1 MVWGNVDAVLPF
13 PQAGLAPRRVGGSS
27 APPLGW
33 CLRYGVAMLGVSC
46 GRRRGVDP
54 YTAEGAAIISAGT
67 EMLGVMV
74 LPGRVFLSHTSEL
87 RRLPVGRSFVDAAES
102 AVIRAGG
109 TPVDMAY
116 FTADPR
122 PSARVCRDAVQS
134 VDVFVGIVG
143 FRYGAP
149 VRDLPELSYTQLE
162 FEEASKAGLP
172 RLVFL
177 LGGDMQGPAELF
189 RDVEH
194 GGRQEAFR
202 ASLSER
208 GITVATVTSPEGLS
222 EALYQ
227 ALVPYGHGAGDAGGW
242 RGLVR
247 TLPRDIGSFTGRQ
260 AELRRLMRAV
270 SGRVAS
276 GGVVGIHA
284 IDGMAGIGKTALAV
298 HAAHRLAARFP
309 DGQIFLR
316 LHAHT
321 AGQQPVDPGEA
332 LATLLLT
339 LGVAPSQIPAGV
351 VARELLWRDWLAGK
365 KVLLVLDD
373 AAGPAQV
380 DPLLPGTAGSLV
392 VITSRRRLVGV
403 EDAVSISL
411 DILAPAEAA
420 ELFLR
425 VAARP
430 DLAPTDA
437 GVAEVTRLCGYLP
450 LAIRLVAGRLR
461 RPSWALADVAVE
473 LAAARDR
480 LAAIDAGERLVA
492 AAFDLSYR
500 DLTDDQRQ
508 VFRRLGLQPG
518 VDIDAYALAALSE
531 TSVAAA
537 RRYLEDL
544 YDLHLLD
551 EPVRGRYRLHDLLR
565 DYARTLAATDPP
577 AESGAAL
584 DRLLD
589 YYLHTATLAAIHLI
603 RRTPT
608 TRPVVAHPPSAT
620 PELATREAAL
630 TWLETERANLY
641 AATDHAALHAC
652 HQHAIY
658 LPAALHEFL
667 RAQGPWSQALTVHHT
682 ALDAARTAGDRLG
695 QATALNNLGLV
706 QYQTGDYPAATT
718 SLGQALA
725 LYRDLDDQLGQ
736 ANALNSLGVV
746 QYLTGDYPAATT
758 SQEQALALYRDLDDQ
773 LGQANALNHL
783 GIVQYQ
789 TGDYPAATTS
799 QEQALALSRNLGN
812 QLGQANALNDLG
824 IVQYQTGDYPAATTS
839 QEQALALYR
848 DLDDRHG
855 QANALNDLGIVQYQT
870 GDYPAATTSL
880 GEALALSRDLGN
892 QLGQANAL
900 KDLGRVQY
908 QTGDYPAA
916 TTSLGQALA
925 LYRDLGQRYGEAEA
939 LNNLGLVQYQTGDYP
954 AATTSLGQALALYRD
969 LGQRYGEAEALNN
982 LGHVLRKSLAAED
995 AHVHHGRALG
1005 IAQALGTPLE
1015 EARALEGIGHC
1026 HLQQDQAN
1034 EGEACLR
1041 QALALYQRLGAS
1053 DTQRVETTLLTQ
1065 GLHGSDK

>member
-1 MVWGNVDAVLPF
+1 
-13 PQAGLAPRRVGGSS
+13 
-27 APPLGW
+27 
-33 CLRYGVAMLGVSC
+33 
-46 GRRRGVDP
+46 
-54 YTAEGAAIISAGT
+54 
-67 EMLGVMV
+67 MV

-109 TPVDMAY
+109 TPVDMTY

-122 PSARVCRDAVQS
+122 PSAQVCRDAVRS

-177 LGGDMQGPAELF
+177 LGEDTQGPAELF
-189 RDVEH
+189 RDVGH

-202 ASLSER
+202 TSLSER

-227 ALVPYGHGAGDAGGW
+227 ALVPHDHGAGDAGGW
-242 RGLVR
+242 RGPAR

-260 AELRRLMRAV
+260 GELRRLIRAV
-270 SGRVAS
+270 SGRVAT

-309 DGQIFLR
+309 DGQIFLP

-321 AGQQPVDPGEA
+321 PGQQPVDPTEA

-339 LGVAPSQIPAGV
+339 LGVAPAQIPADV
-351 VARELLWRDWLAGK
+351 VARELLWRDRLAGK

-373 AAGPAQV
+373 AVGPAQV

-430 DLAPTDA
+430 DLTPTDA

-450 LAIRLVAGRLR
+450 LAIRLVAGRLH

-480 LAAIDAGERLVA
+480 LAAIDAGQRVVA

-500 DLTDDQRQ
+500 DLTDEQRQ

-537 RRYLEDL
+537 RGHLEDL

-577 AESGAAL
+577 AESGAAPRAFQ
-584 DRLLD
+584 D
-589 YYLHTATLAAIHLI
+589 HL
-603 RRTPT
+603 T
-608 TRPVVAHPPSAT
+608 
-620 PELATREAAL
+620 
-630 TWLETERANLY
+630 
-641 AATDHAALHAC
+641 
-652 HQHAIY
+652 
-658 LPAALHEFL
+658 
-667 RAQGPWSQALTVHHT
+667 
-682 ALDAARTAGDRLG
+682 
-695 QATALNNLGLV
+695 
-706 QYQTGDYPAATT
+706 
-718 SLGQALA
+718 
-725 LYRDLDDQLGQ
+725 
-736 ANALNSLGVV
+736 
-746 QYLTGDYPAATT
+746 
-758 SQEQALALYRDLDDQ
+758 
-773 LGQANALNHL
+773 
-783 GIVQYQ
+783 
-789 TGDYPAATTS
+789 
-799 QEQALALSRNLGN
+799 
-812 QLGQANALNDLG
+812 
-824 IVQYQTGDYPAATTS
+824 
-839 QEQALALYR
+839 
-848 DLDDRHG
+848 
-855 QANALNDLGIVQYQT
+855 
-870 GDYPAATTSL
+870 
-880 GEALALSRDLGN
+880 
-892 QLGQANAL
+892 
-900 KDLGRVQY
+900 
-908 QTGDYPAA
+908 
-916 TTSLGQALA
+916 
-925 LYRDLGQRYGEAEA
+925 
-939 LNNLGLVQYQTGDYP
+939 
-954 AATTSLGQALALYRD
+954 
-969 LGQRYGEAEALNN
+969 
-982 LGHVLRKSLAAED
+982 
-995 AHVHHGRALG
+995 
-1005 IAQALGTPLE
+1005 
-1015 EARALEGIGHC
+1015 
-1026 HLQQDQAN
+1026 
-1034 EGEACLR
+1034 
-1041 QALALYQRLGAS
+1041 
-1053 DTQRVETTLLTQ
+1053 
-1065 GLHGSDK
+1065 